1 MKVSHQSDY
10 RLKRQNEYPDIRDQL
25 DALWSIVMELSKG
38 NIPSEAQDVANAIA
52 AVKLKY
58 PKPKI

>member
-10 RLKRQNEYPDIRDQL
+10 RLKRKNEYPDVGDQL
-25 DALWSIVMELSKG
+25 DALWSIVTALSKG
-38 NIPSEAQDVANAIA
+38 NLPEDVQDVANAIA

-58 PKPKI
+58 PKPKV